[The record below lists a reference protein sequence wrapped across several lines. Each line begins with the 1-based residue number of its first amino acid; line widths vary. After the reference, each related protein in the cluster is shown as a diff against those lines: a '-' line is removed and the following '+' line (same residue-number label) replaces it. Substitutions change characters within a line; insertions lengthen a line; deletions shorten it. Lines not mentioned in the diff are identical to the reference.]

1 MSGHRA
7 LCRKLFCNYAVITT
21 RVVGGGHLGKRS
33 RSRRKRAW
41 EAVAVFFRDHCT
53 YVCAWLWA
61 VTHHFWWTDGWF
73 GLVGWKRERE
83 SAAAAAAQAI
93 PCNHRHARSAAR
105 FLAFNLL
112 LYLWTQKM
120 TTPLAG
126 WLPHRQHPP
135 PAFSLRNFTAR
146 HRDGGVFLG
155 ARRELPFVFARHP
168 SGGGTP

>member
-1 MSGHRA
+1 
-7 LCRKLFCNYAVITT
+7 
-21 RVVGGGHLGKRS
+21 
-33 RSRRKRAW
+33 
-41 EAVAVFFRDHCT
+41 
-53 YVCAWLWA
+53 

-83 SAAAAAAQAI
+83 RESAAAAAAAQAI

-146 HRDGGVFLG
+146 HRDDGVFLWRSEG
-155 ARRELPFVFARHP
+155 VGFCFCAAPLWRGHVNSAALVF
-168 SGGGTP
+168 S